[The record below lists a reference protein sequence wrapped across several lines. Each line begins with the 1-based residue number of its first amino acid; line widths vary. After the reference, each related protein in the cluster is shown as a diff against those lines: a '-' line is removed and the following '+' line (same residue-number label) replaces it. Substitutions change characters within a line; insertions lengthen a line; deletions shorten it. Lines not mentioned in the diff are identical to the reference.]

1 MITVSHFNRDPRPS
15 NYTFEQLFG
24 AIRLELS
31 KNIHVIN
38 HDIPAGMGRIASVR
52 WAKKNAGKINHIT
65 GDVHFLSYGLPS
77 KNTILTVHD
86 LGYYTTTLKGVKKM
100 IYKKF
105 WLEDPFKK
113 VDTITAI
120 SQATKI
126 DIMEHFHVA
135 EEKIIIIP
143 DPLLPGFEREQP
155 NQNTKPVIMQIGSGA
170 NKNLERLIDAVS
182 GLDVKLLLVN
192 KLFDPRIKAKL
203 LESKVEFEQRTDLS
217 FEELKLAYKDA
228 DMLFFASEY
237 EGFGMPI
244 IEAQATGR
252 PVITSTI
259 SCMPDVAG
267 DNSALFV
274 DPLSVS
280 EIRNAINTLIES
292 ESIRNGIIQNGFQ
305 NIQKYSIESIAAMY
319 EKLYL
324 KYAD

>member
-24 AIRLELS
+24 AIRLELN
-31 KNIHVIN
+31 KNLNVIN
-38 HDIPAGMGRIASVR
+38 HDIPAGMGRIASIR

-65 GDVHFLSYGLPS
+65 GDVHFLSYGLPA

-86 LGYYTTTLKGVKKM
+86 LGYYTTTLKGIKKM
-100 IYKKF
+100 IYRKF
-105 WLEDPFKK
+105 WLQDPFKK

-120 SQATKI
+120 SRATKN
-126 DIMEHFHVA
+126 DIMKHFNVP

-143 DPLLPGFEREQP
+143 DPLLPGFKKENP
-155 NQNTKPVIMQIGSGA
+155 NVNSKPVIMQIGSGA

-182 GLDVKLLLVN
+182 GMDVKLLLVN
-192 KLFDPRIKAKL
+192 KLFDPRIKDKL
-203 LESKVEFEQRTDLS
+203 LESRIEFEQRTDLT
-217 FEELKLAYKDA
+217 FEELKKAYKDA
-228 DMLFFASEY
+228 DILFFASEY

-252 PVITSTI
+252 PVITSNI

-267 DNSALFV
+267 NDSAILV
-274 DPLSVS
+274 DPFSVS
-280 EIRNAINTLIES
+280 EIKSALNNLIEN
-292 ESIRNGIIQNGFQ
+292 ESFRSSIVQNGFQ
-305 NIQKYSIESIAAMY
+305 NIRKYSLENIAGMY
-319 EKLYL
+319 EKVYL

>member
-31 KNIHVIN
+31 KTINVIN
-38 HDIPAGMGRIASVR
+38 HDIPAGMGRFASVK
-52 WAKKNAGKINHIT
+52 WAKRNAGKINHIT
-65 GDVHFLSYGLPS
+65 GDVHFLAYGLPS
-77 KNTILTVHD
+77 QNTILTVHD
-86 LGYYTTTLKGVKKM
+86 LGYYTTTLTGVKKM

-113 VDTITAI
+113 VDAITAI
-120 SQATKI
+120 SQATKN
-126 DIMEHFHVA
+126 DIMVHFNVPD
-135 EEKIIIIP
+135 EKIVIIP
-143 DPLLPGFEREQP
+143 DPLLPGFEKELP
-155 NQNTKPVIMQIGSGA
+155 NQNDKPVIMQIGSGA
-170 NKNLERLIDAVS
+170 NKNLERLIEAVT
-182 GLDVKLLLVN
+182 GMDVKLLLVN

-203 LESKVEFEQRTDLS
+203 LASKIEFEQRTDLS
-217 FEELKLAYKDA
+217 FEELKLAYNDA

-252 PVITSTI
+252 PVITSNI

-267 DNSALFV
+267 TNAALFV
-274 DPLSVS
+274 DPLSVN
-280 EIRNAINTLIES
+280 EIRNSINTLIQN
-292 ESIRNGIIQNGFQ
+292 ESIRNGIVQNGFQ
-305 NIQKYSIESIAAMY
+305 NIQKYSIQTISGMY
-319 EKLYL
+319 EKLYQ